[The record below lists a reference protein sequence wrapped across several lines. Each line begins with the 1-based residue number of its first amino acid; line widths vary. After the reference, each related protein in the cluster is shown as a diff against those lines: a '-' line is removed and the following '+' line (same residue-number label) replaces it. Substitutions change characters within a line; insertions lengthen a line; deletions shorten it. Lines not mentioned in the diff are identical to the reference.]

1 MKKESSRNDWS
12 GKSRGGALGYLSFVF
27 IIKTFG
33 VTTAYVILSIV
44 VIYFI
49 PFAPK
54 ATSSVWYFSRKILGK
69 GRFDSLI
76 FLYKNYFNLG
86 ISLIDKTAV
95 ASGKSE
101 EFSFEFNEPDEVQK
115 ILNNKSGAIIIG
127 AHFGNWEAGAPFF
140 DKYGKEMRVVMMD
153 AEYRKIK
160 EILDKQKKAESFKVI
175 PLSDDMFSNIFE
187 IRNALENGAYV
198 AIQGDRLTQGAKSE
212 TVTFMG
218 ANAPF
223 PKGPFVLAARLATP
237 VVFYYAVRTGF
248 KRYCFYFSLCPGCGV
263 DSNVKGLENKIL
275 QEYVKSLE
283 NVVKIAPEQWYN
295 YYKFWL

>member
-33 VTTAYVILSIV
+33 VTAAYALLSVV

-54 ATSSVWYFSRKILGK
+54 ATSSVWYFSRRILGK
-69 GRFDSLI
+69 GWFDSLI
-76 FLYKNYFNLG
+76 FLYKNYFSLG

-95 ASGKSE
+95 AFGKSD
-101 EFSFEFNEPDEVQK
+101 EFHFEFNEPDEVHK

-153 AEYRKIK
+153 AEYHKIK
-160 EILDKQKKAESFKVI
+160 KILERQKKVETFKVI
-175 PLSDDMFSNIFE
+175 PLSGDMFSNIFE
-187 IRNALENGAYV
+187 IRDALDKGAYV
-198 AIQGDRLTQGAKSE
+198 AIQGDRLIPGSKSE
-212 TVTFMG
+212 MVTFMG

-223 PKGPFVLAARLATP
+223 PKGPFVLAARLGAP
-237 VVFYYAVRTGF
+237 VVFYYAVRTGY
-248 KRYCFYFSLCPGCGV
+248 KKYCFYFTLCPGCGA
-263 DSNVKGLENKIL
+263 DSIGRGLEIKIL
-275 QEYVKSLE
+275 QEYLKSLE